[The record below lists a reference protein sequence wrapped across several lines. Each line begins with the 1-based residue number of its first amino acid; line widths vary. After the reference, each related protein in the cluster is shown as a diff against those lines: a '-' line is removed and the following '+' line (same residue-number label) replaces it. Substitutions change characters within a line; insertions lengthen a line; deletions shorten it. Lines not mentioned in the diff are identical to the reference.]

1 MARSASR
8 IRSVMAQ
15 LNFFNGLMVAA
26 MSGKSVEF
34 RRPAPKLNKEKVFL
48 PVLGRQI
55 KVIKKVKL
63 GEEVSRQRTDQLV
76 VSLRSGLLEG
86 VNTSN
91 YQRGGTKLR
100 INKYHPLG
108 DERLSSEEMG
118 IYDRKRQQ
126 YRPKGSQ
133 KLRDIRYDDP
143 FVKHYEYFESLI

>member
-1 MARSASR
+1 MLVRF
-8 IRSVMAQ
+8 VPWMAQ
-15 LNFFNGLMVAA
+15 VNYFQGLMVSA
-26 MSGKSVEF
+26 MSGKTVEF
-34 RRPAPKLNKEKVFL
+34 RRPSARLHKDKVFL
-48 PVLGRQI
+48 PAIGRQI

-76 VSLRSGLLEG
+76 VSLRSGLLKG

-143 FVKHYEYFESLI
+143 FVKHYKYFESLI